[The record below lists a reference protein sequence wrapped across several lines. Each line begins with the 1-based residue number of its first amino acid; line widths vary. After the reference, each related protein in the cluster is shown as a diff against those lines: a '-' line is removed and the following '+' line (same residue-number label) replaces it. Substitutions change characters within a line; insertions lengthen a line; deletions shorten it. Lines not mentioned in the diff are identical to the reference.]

1 VETRHGETRPLSDD
15 QRKTIDVNRRALVQ
29 LIDPDR
35 GIINRLYEKRCFNS
49 HHKEYIECG
58 VGKLGKVGK
67 LLDIMRRRS
76 FANFNK
82 LADALDRDGQ
92 PHLAKMLKQG
102 GGKFIIVQL

>member
-1 VETRHGETRPLSDD
+1 VETRHGETRPLNDD
-15 QRKTIDVNRRALVQ
+15 QRKTMDVNRCKLVK

-35 GIINRLYEKRCFNS
+35 GIINRLYDKQCFNS

-58 VGKLGKVGK
+58 VGKLGKVSK
-67 LLDIMRRRS
+67 LMDIMRRRS

-82 LADALDRDGQ
+82 LADALDTDGQ

-102 GGKFIIVQL
+102 GGKFIILQL